1 MRIALV
7 APHVTLPGSS
17 PIADS
22 GPRVT
27 SLAKALAGLGHQ
39 VTVYSRKD
47 APSQPRTVK
56 LGARVT
62 VEHVP
67 AGPAARLSADELT
80 PHIRAFGDHLAQRWR
95 RNRPDLAHAHFWL
108 SGLAAVA
115 GARDLDIPVVQTFHV
130 LDLKS
135 RRRCARKPHDLA
147 QLRVKAC
154 LARNV
159 SGVLAGSSAEA
170 RELASLGVPRAAIRV
185 VPSGVDT
192 GEFLPEGPVAKR
204 NGKPRL
210 LTVGPLTD
218 EQGLDMVVRSLAEV
232 PNAELVI
239 AGGPARAKLRQDKV
253 CQHLTGLARELGVA
267 DRVSFIGRVSPKDL
281 PALLRSADILVSAAW
296 DEPFGTVAL
305 QAMACGTPV
314 VASAVGVH
322 NDAVIDGTTGMLLP
336 PGQPS
341 VLARRVRGLLGS
353 PLQLE
358 AFGIAAADRARA
370 RYSWERIG
378 QETAYAYER
387 CLAARGSLEVPDA
400 AEEADAEEAD
410 AEPDAVPA
418 VV

>member
-17 PIADS
+17 PIANS

-47 APSQPRTVK
+47 APSLPRTVK
-56 LGARVT
+56 LGAGVT

-67 AGPAARLSADELT
+67 AGPAARLSADEMG
-80 PHIRAFGDHLAQRWR
+80 PHIRAFGDYLAQRWR
-95 RNRPDLAHAHFWL
+95 RNRPDLAHAHFWM
-108 SGLAAVA
+108 SGLATVA
-115 GARDLDIPVVQTFHV
+115 GARELDIPVMQTFHH
-130 LDLKS
+130 LDVKP
-135 RRRCARKPHDLA
+135 RRQCTRQPQELAR
-147 QLRVKAC
+147 LRVKAY
-154 LARNV
+154 LARKV

-170 RELASLGVPRAAIRV
+170 SELASLGVPRAAIRV

-210 LTVGPLTD
+210 LTVGPLTE
-218 EQGLDMVVRSLAEV
+218 EQGLDVVVRSLAEV
-232 PNAELVI
+232 PKAELVI

-267 DRVSFIGRVSPKDL
+267 DRVSFLGRVTPKDL

-314 VASAVGVH
+314 VASAVGVYT
-322 NDAVIDGTTGMLLP
+322 DAVIDGTTGVLLP

-341 VLARRVRGLLGS
+341 VLARRVRGLLAS

-387 CLAARGSLEVPDA
+387 CLAARGSLHLP
-400 AEEADAEEAD
+400 EEALDEEQD
-410 AEPDAVPA
+410 EEPVAAAV
-418 VV
+418 

>member
-27 SLAKALAGLGHQ
+27 SLANALAGLGHQ
-39 VTVYSRKD
+39 ITVYSRKD
-47 APSQPRTVK
+47 SPSLPRSVK
-56 LGARVT
+56 LGRGVT

-67 AGPAARLSADELT
+67 AGPAARLSADELA
-80 PHIRAFGDHLAQRWR
+80 PHVRAFGDHLAQRWR
-95 RNRPDLAHAHFWL
+95 SNRPDLAHAHFWL
-108 SGLAAVA
+108 SGLATVA
-115 GARDLDIPVVQTFHV
+115 GARELDIPVVQTFHL
-130 LDLKS
+130 LDPKS
-135 RRRCARKPHDLA
+135 RRRCVRQPQDLA
-147 QLRVKAC
+147 RLRVKAC

-170 RELASLGVPRAAIRV
+170 RELASLGVPRAVIRV

-204 NGKPRL
+204 TGKPRL
-210 LTVGPLTD
+210 LTVGPLTG
-218 EQGLDMVVRSLAEV
+218 EQGLDVVVRSLAEV

-239 AGGPARAKLRQDKV
+239 AGGPARSRLRQDKV

-267 DRVSFIGRVSPKDL
+267 DRVSFLGRVGPRDL

-314 VASAVGVH
+314 VASAVGVQA
-322 NDAVIDGTTGMLLP
+322 DAVIDGTTGMLLP

-341 VLARRVRGLLGS
+341 VLARRVRGLLAS

-358 AFGIAAADRARA
+358 AFGIAAADRARS

-387 CLAARGSLEVPDA
+387 CLAALGGQELPDP
-400 AEEADAEEAD
+400 EDQDQDEDQDQE
-410 AEPDAVPA
+410 PA
-418 VV
+418 VA

>member
-39 VTVYSRKD
+39 VTVYGRKD
-47 APSQPRTVK
+47 SASLPRSVK
-56 LGARVT
+56 LGPGVT

-67 AGPAARLSADELT
+67 AGPPSRLSSDELA
-80 PHIRAFGDHLAQRWR
+80 PHIRAFGDYLAQRWR

-108 SGLAAVA
+108 SGLASVA
-115 GARDLDIPVVQTFHV
+115 GARGLDIPVVQTFHR
-130 LDLKS
+130 LDLVP
-135 RRRCARKPHDLA
+135 RRRCTSQPQDMAR
-147 QLRVKAC
+147 LRVKAS

-170 RELASLGVPRAAIRV
+170 QELASLGVPRSAIRV

-192 GEFLPEGPVAKR
+192 GEFGPEGPVAKR

-210 LTVGPLTD
+210 LTVGPLTE
-218 EQGLDMVVRSLAEV
+218 EQGLDVVVRSLAEV

-239 AGGPARAKLRQDKV
+239 AGGPARARLRQDKV

-267 DRVSFIGRVSPKDL
+267 DRVSFLGRVSPKDL

-322 NDAVIDGTTGMLLP
+322 TDAVIDGTTGMLLP

-341 VLARRVRGLLGS
+341 VLARRVRGLLAS

-387 CLAARGSLEVPDA
+387 CLAARGGLELPETEDPDP
-400 AEEADAEEAD
+400 DPD
-410 AEPDAVPA
+410 AEPAAV
-418 VV
+418 